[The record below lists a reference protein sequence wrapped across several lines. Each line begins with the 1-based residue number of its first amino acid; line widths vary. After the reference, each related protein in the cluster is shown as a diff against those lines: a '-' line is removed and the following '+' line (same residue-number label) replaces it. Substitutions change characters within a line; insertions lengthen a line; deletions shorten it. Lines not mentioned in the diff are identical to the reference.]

1 MSVRA
6 RQSLILG
13 WLVALSLA
21 ACAHTSAESDV
32 AVRQYNKIQLLPVTV
47 LPNGTINRS
56 PERVQAHVVVD
67 YVDGIKV
74 ERTFFGPIENGTNV
88 TAMAEAQ
95 TQPSKFETDLAK
107 K

>member
-13 WLVALSLA
+13 WLIALSLA

-67 YVDGIKV
+67 YGGNTAGKLETSYVNTAPMSSSTWSSI
-74 ERTFFGPIENGTNV
+74 IEI
-88 TAMAEAQ
+88 
-95 TQPSKFETDLAK
+95 
-107 K
+107 